1 MEENNTEPQN
11 MDRPSEADLELQ
23 AIEKYAKS
31 NPNNL
36 PPQFNG
42 DADKFIDSYKEL
54 RKTLTKSQQ
63 ELAALKKGTPNEP
76 RVEPQATQVGET
88 PVPSTF
94 IPKNEPT
101 PEPSPKEWEELGN
114 ELRIKGDLTPE
125 TRANLL
131 KKYNIPAFVID
142 QYINGLRAQAAAAAQ
157 EAANMV
163 GGNEKLRKMIQWA
176 STNLSDEERNEINKQ
191 LQTPAWKTTILGLK
205 TRMDMS
211 NPDPT
216 ADEPK
221 RNLPSTVSNVAVSDI
236 EPFANKQDMMLHIR
250 DRRYGKD
257 QKYTDYVQER
267 IRLSGGGRGMQ

>member
-1 MEENNTEPQN
+1 MEEINKEPQN
-11 MDRPSEADLELQ
+11 MDGPSEADLELQ
-23 AIEKYAKS
+23 AVEKYAKS

-42 DADKFIDSYKEL
+42 DADKFIESYKEL

-63 ELAALKKGTPNEP
+63 ELATLKKGATNES
-76 RVEPQATQVGET
+76 RVEPQATQVSET

-101 PEPSPKEWEELGN
+101 TEPSPKEWEELGN
-114 ELRIKGDLTPE
+114 ELRTKGDLTPE

-131 KKYNIPAFVID
+131 KKYNIPSFVID

-157 EAANMV
+157 EAATMV
-163 GGNEKLRKMIQWA
+163 GGNDKLRKMIQWA
-176 STNLSDEERNEINKQ
+176 STNLTDAERNEINKQ
-191 LQTPAWKTTILGLK
+191 LQTPAWKNTILGLK
-205 TRMDMS
+205 TRMEMS

-221 RNLPSTVSNVAVSDI
+221 RSLPSTVSNVAVSDI
-236 EPFANKQDMMLHIR
+236 EPFSNKADMMQHIR

-257 QKYTDYVQER
+257 QKYTEWVQER
-267 IRLSGGGRGMQ
+267 IRISAGGRGMQ